1 MTVMAIC
8 EFMNIHSDAV
18 ELSALAAVARPDVSL
33 SPATRTGAVSETL
46 AGRSNIPIVKYFY
59 SPVAGVS
66 ARQVHC
72 TAFGSCNLLQA
83 MHPDEPRLLRLRK
96 AFANRGLTAM
106 VRRGRD
112 CFALMERIVAEF
124 EPDINS

>member
-1 MTVMAIC
+1 
-8 EFMNIHSDAV
+8 MNIHSDAV

-33 SPATRTGAVSETL
+33 SPATRTGPVSETL

-59 SPVAGVS
+59 SPVVGVS
-66 ARQVHC
+66 ARQVQC
-72 TAFGSCNLLQA
+72 STAFGSCNLLPA
-83 MHPDEPRLLRLRK
+83 MHPGEPRLLRLRK

-124 EPDINS
+124 EHDINS